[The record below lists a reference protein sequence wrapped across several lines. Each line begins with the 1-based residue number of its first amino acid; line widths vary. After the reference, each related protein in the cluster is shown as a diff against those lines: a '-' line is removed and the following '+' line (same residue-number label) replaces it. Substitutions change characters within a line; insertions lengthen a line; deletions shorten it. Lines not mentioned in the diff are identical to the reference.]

1 MGINGDL
8 HVKAAQWSSG
18 VSQGVL
24 CLCLCTKQITFLK
37 HFLNLFLI
45 GCMWAL
51 AGEQHV
57 FRKINSLVR
66 AEALESVCCHFA
78 EFIC

>member
-1 MGINGDL
+1 MEL
-8 HVKAAQWSSG
+8 WSQPG
-18 VSQGVL
+18 RPLFVFVYQ
-24 CLCLCTKQITFLK
+24 TD
-37 HFLNLFLI
+37 HFSESLFYLFLI
-45 GCMWAL
+45 GCMWAV

-57 FRKINSLVR
+57 FRKINSNRLVR